1 LNLSS
6 IFKKR
11 KNKNLRGEIMKFKFR
26 GLILSAVFFTVALF
40 LLMLTVQK
48 KVYAAN
54 AVSNA
59 DSISGSLKIG
69 TSAKIKK

>member
-1 LNLSS
+1 
-6 IFKKR
+6 
-11 KNKNLRGEIMKFKFR
+11 MKFKFR